1 MFAPSLRIA
10 MGYSP
15 GERGNTFV
23 DKGWLER
30 RLTEGA
36 SFEAIGRE
44 LAMDSSTVAYWAR
57 KHGLASSFVQRH
69 VARGGLE
76 RAKLEA
82 LVAEGL
88 TVPEIAAAVDRSAGT
103 VRHWLKRYGLRT
115 DRRSRSAID
124 GDPEGDDQLR
134 VCRHH
139 GETAHRLRADGAYR
153 CRRCNSVA
161 VAEWRRRVKVRLVA
175 EAGGCCV
182 LCGYSRHPA
191 VLQFHHRDPATK
203 VFGIGSRG
211 LGRSW
216 ADLRSEAAKCVLLC
230 PTCHTEV
237 EAGAAILDGHNVDP
251 A

>member
-1 MFAPSLRIA
+1 METR
-10 MGYSP
+10 
-15 GERGNTFV
+15 
-23 DKGWLER
+23 WLEQ
-30 RLTEGA
+30 RLKEGA

-44 LAMDSSTVAYWAR
+44 LAMDPSTVAYWAR
-57 KHGLASSFVQRH
+57 KHGLASSFAERH
-69 VARGGLE
+69 AARGGLE

-82 LVAEGL
+82 LVADGL
-88 TVPEIAAAVDRSAGT
+88 TVREIAVAVDRSAAT

-115 DRRSRSAID
+115 DRLRRSAMN
-124 GDPEGDDQLR
+124 GDPGADEQIR
-134 VCRHH
+134 ICRHH

-203 VFGIGSRG
+203 LFGIGSRG
-211 LGRSW
+211 LGRAW
-216 ADLRSEAAKCVLLC
+216 ADLRSEAAKCALLC
-230 PTCHTEV
+230 PTCHAEV
-237 EAGAAILDGHNVDP
+237 GLGVATLPSTGSFPG
-251 A
+251 